1 MLKVTF
7 YTIGF
12 SNLILSAFL
21 CGGVNDQF
29 ITSEEVRELRKTTI
43 EIEKSLARY
52 REKMRLDREE
62 IIQSNSIDLKSSK
75 AEFKKRDF
83 SPQVIINEKENSD
96 DKVSKKEE
104 LSSRIDSPQTSKS
117 TDSVPLHFN
126 KKRKIRGYILP
137 FVGINFAES
146 FVWTTPVRQ
155 IKMQQDSGISIGA
168 SAGKSWDNLFIEIDL
183 SYLKNEIGGFEG
195 DVALPF
201 IFRDGSADLFNFH
214 LNSGFVLN
222 IGKKAE
228 IRTGGGIGL
237 SKQKIVMDWSG
248 SNEQISNSLL
258 GYQLFSGIQFNASE
272 NMLLGIQYEWNFVP
286 EKFSISKRSLHQINL
301 SAGYRF

>member
-1 MLKVTF
+1 M
-7 YTIGF
+7 
-12 SNLILSAFL
+12 
-21 CGGVNDQF
+21 
-29 ITSEEVRELRKTTI
+29 
-43 EIEKSLARY
+43 
-52 REKMRLDREE
+52 
-62 IIQSNSIDLKSSK
+62 
-75 AEFKKRDF
+75 
-83 SPQVIINEKENSD
+83 
-96 DKVSKKEE
+96 
-104 LSSRIDSPQTSKS
+104 
-117 TDSVPLHFN
+117 
-126 KKRKIRGYILP
+126 P

-214 LNSGFVLN
+214 LNSGFILN